1 MKKYS
6 IISSF
11 ESLPIEIFWYPSVK
25 TKHTIIILKG
35 IYGLHDPKSKKSWE
49 IELIKEL
56 NPLYNILCIN
66 TARKQKNGQDSDKEL
81 FINKTFKQECDDVW
95 KVYDYLI
102 NKKIISKK
110 QKISIIGNSFGGT
123 TLLGIPKLIKL
134 ASSIIMIGSGCG
146 KKPGTTK
153 PLLSTLPEEETLLK
167 AMNSFTGNFSF
178 IRGKNDTVVPEE
190 SQNKII
196 ENANSAKINLLLNI
210 NKANHDLSPENNKIK
225 ISRTKIISNTLKMI
239 SDSI

>member
-1 MKKYS
+1 
-6 IISSF
+6 
-11 ESLPIEIFWYPSVK
+11 
-25 TKHTIIILKG
+25 
-35 IYGLHDPKSKKSWE
+35 
-49 IELIKEL
+49 
-56 NPLYNILCIN
+56 
-66 TARKQKNGQDSDKEL
+66 
-81 FINKTFKQECDDVW
+81 VW

-123 TLLGIPKLIKL
+123 TLLGIPRLIKS

-153 PLLSTLPEEETLLK
+153 PLLSTLPEEEILLR
-167 AMNSFTGNFSF
+167 AINSFTGNFAF
-178 IRGKNDTVVPEE
+178 IRGKNDLVVPEE

-196 ENANSAKINLLLNI
+196 KNTGSAKISLLLNI

-225 ISRTKIISNTLKMI
+225 INRAKIISNTLKMI
-239 SDSI
+239 NFSI